1 MSENTTVIEA
11 NALLVGGPAHL
22 WELRRYVPESVSRL
36 KLCHGAGYE
45 HFARTERTSRVDGR
59 ELTVFSWTTSTK
71 VAE

>member
-22 WELRRYVPESVSRL
+22 WERCRHVPEGVSRL

-45 HFARTERTSRVDGR
+45 HFTRTGDTSVVDGR
-59 ELTVFSWTTSTK
+59 ELAVFSWITSTK